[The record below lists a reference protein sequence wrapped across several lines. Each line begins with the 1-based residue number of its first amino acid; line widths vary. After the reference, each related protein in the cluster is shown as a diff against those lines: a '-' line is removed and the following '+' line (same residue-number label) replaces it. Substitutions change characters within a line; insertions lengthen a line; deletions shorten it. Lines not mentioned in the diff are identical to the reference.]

1 MKKHLLPFAR
11 LPCALIGLVRR
22 AQIKSLLP
30 CFIAKYLLL
39 HNINNSERT
48 TQQTLILRQQA
59 NCLF

>member
-1 MKKHLLPFAR
+1 MKKHLLPIAR
-11 LPCALIGLVRR
+11 LPCAPTGLARQ
-22 AQIKSLLP
+22 AQIKPLLA
-30 CFIAKYLLL
+30 CSAAKYLLL